1 MFHITK
7 FWSLRLSNGLVLIVF
22 LENDSQ
28 SHYVIIEFLTILP
41 VKLTTNE
48 RHSKQNKTVTSRV
61 ALSIS
66 VEDKI
71 QKLRM
76 AQHHFIHSF
85 QGHQF
90 TRKAFVTTLLLVQTF
105 DNESQSSK
113 NLSVFKFV
121 PEKHTKNKLVK
132 LKVIKMYFQE
142 LWAAEKIR
150 SLY

>member
-1 MFHITK
+1 M
-7 FWSLRLSNGLVLIVF
+7 R
-22 LENDSQ
+22 D
-28 SHYVIIEFLTILP
+28 
-41 VKLTTNE
+41 
-48 RHSKQNKTVTSRV
+48 SKQNKTVTSRV

-90 TRKAFVTTLLLVQTF
+90 TSKAFVTTLLLVQSF

-113 NLSVFKFV
+113 NLSAFKFV
-121 PEKHTKNKLVK
+121 PEKHTKNKFVK
-132 LKVIKMYFQE
+132 LKVIKMYSQK

-150 SLY
+150 SL

>member
-7 FWSLRLSNGLVLIVF
+7 LWSLRLSNGLILIVF
-22 LENDSQ
+22 LEKDLQ
-28 SHYVIIEFLTILP
+28 PRYVIIGFRTILP
-41 VKLTTNE
+41 VKLTKNE

-90 TRKAFVTTLLLVQTF
+90 TRKAFVTTLLLVQCY

-113 NLSVFKFV
+113 NLSTFKFV
-121 PEKHTKNKLVK
+121 PENTNKK
-132 LKVIKMYFQE
+132 QIN
-142 LWAAEKIR
+142 
-150 SLY
+150 